1 MNLPETLLIPPLTIK
16 MSGDDLQAKH
26 RRERKELQAKI
37 TAMKKGAS
45 KNDKKKILEEVGKV
59 RLWVLF

>member
-1 MNLPETLLIPPLTIK
+1 
-16 MSGDDLQAKH
+16 MSGDDLAAKH

-45 KNDKKKILEEVGKV
+45 KNDKKKILEEVGNLTK
-59 RLWVLF
+59 LYF